1 MSIIQRPGKEGNATT
16 YQGKVAAGYTKIL
29 ASEVDADI
37 DTIYSAWNSGVD
49 TVNIKDGSITQAKL
63 SPPITPSSAAGGD
76 LTGVYPNPAL
86 GVVQGG
92 TVSVAPRT
100 MLLATAGST
109 DLYGNVGGSPS
120 FDSTK
125 STWLVRED
133 YANDLFQIWRA
144 APNGGAIAPVLQ
156 VDPKGFIT
164 NHAWAGGRLNTVV
177 QPGLGSGAS
186 NIELTLPT
194 VWSDN
199 GSGISTANG
208 NHLTVP
214 AFPSGVAW
222 CMVNGVVDINANA
235 GFGFGAVIQQQ
246 PPGGSFV
253 YVRQTFDVTQT
264 SFSVCVMCPL
274 QSGSQVRLC
283 ATNATGASVDITF
296 CALTMVA
303 VGQ

>member
-86 GVVQGG
+86 SIVQGG
-92 TVSVAPRT
+92 VVNVAPRT
-100 MLLATAGST
+100 TLVAAPGTA
-109 DLYGNVGGSPS
+109 DWYGNLGGSPS
-120 FDSTK
+120 YDATK

-133 YANDLFQIWRA
+133 YVNDLFQIWRA
-144 APNGGAIAPVLQ
+144 APNGGVIAPLLT
-156 VDPKGFIT
+156 VDAKGFIT
-164 NHAWAGGRLNTVV
+164 AHAWGGGRINTLV
-177 QPGLGSGAS
+177 QAGLGSGAS

-194 VWSDN
+194 VWADN
-199 GSGISTANG
+199 GSGIATANG

-214 AFPSGVAW
+214 TFPSGFAW
-222 CMVNGVVDINANA
+222 CMVNGVVDINTNA

-246 PPGGSFV
+246 PPGGAFE
-253 YVRQTFDVTQT
+253 YLRQTFDVTQT
-264 SFSVCVMCPL
+264 SFSVCVMYPL
-274 QSGSQVRLC
+274 PSGTQLRLC
-283 ATNATGASVDITF
+283 ATNATGASVDILS
-296 CALTMVA
+296 CSLTMVA